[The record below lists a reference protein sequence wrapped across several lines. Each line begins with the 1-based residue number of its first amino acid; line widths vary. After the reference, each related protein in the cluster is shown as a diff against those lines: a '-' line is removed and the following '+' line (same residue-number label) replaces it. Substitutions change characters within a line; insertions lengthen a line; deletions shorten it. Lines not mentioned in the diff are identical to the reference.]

1 MQIEFL
7 QKKPFY
13 IFKIENFLSDLEY
26 QELER
31 NFPSN
36 ENTTKISDQN
46 QGNKQAFDNRD
57 ETYKDLNE
65 KKNITIKLLE
75 EKFNNRFFIDL
86 FKRLRKEIFF
96 SRLVNLTNFSNLK
109 NLYSIIRR
117 VKIVDKGEKKNFF
130 ERIFYSHFQRVFEF
144 SYMNK
149 GSFLLPHT
157 DQKSKLISLMLYFP
171 TKNLENLDIGTTFYK
186 SRLKNFTNK
195 KFPLFQKENNSSLE
209 EDFEE
214 TITFPFKKKDLYCFI
229 KSDVSWHAVKKLEI
243 PENETRKSINVFL
256 KI

>member
-65 KKNITIKLLE
+65 KKNITIKLL
-75 EKFNNRFFIDL
+75 
-86 FKRLRKEIFF
+86 RKI
-96 SRLVNLTNFSNLK
+96 
-109 NLYSIIRR
+109 
-117 VKIVDKGEKKNFF
+117 
-130 ERIFYSHFQRVFEF
+130 
-144 SYMNK
+144 
-149 GSFLLPHT
+149 
-157 DQKSKLISLMLYFP
+157 
-171 TKNLENLDIGTTFYK
+171 
-186 SRLKNFTNK
+186 
-195 KFPLFQKENNSSLE
+195 
-209 EDFEE
+209 
-214 TITFPFKKKDLYCFI
+214 
-229 KSDVSWHAVKKLEI
+229 
-243 PENETRKSINVFL
+243 
-256 KI
+256 

>member
-1 MQIEFL
+1 MQIKFL

-75 EKFNNRFFIDL
+75 EKFNNRFFVDL

-109 NLYSIIRR
+109 NLYSIMRR
-117 VKIVDKGEKKNFF
+117 VKVVDKGEKKISSKEFF
-130 ERIFYSHFQRVFEF
+130 ILIFKEF
-144 SYMNK
+144 SN
-149 GSFLLPHT
+149 FL
-157 DQKSKLISLMLYFP
+157 I
-171 TKNLENLDIGTTFYK
+171 
-186 SRLKNFTNK
+186 
-195 KFPLFQKENNSSLE
+195 
-209 EDFEE
+209 
-214 TITFPFKKKDLYCFI
+214 
-229 KSDVSWHAVKKLEI
+229 
-243 PENETRKSINVFL
+243 
-256 KI
+256 